1 MPNITASCTARARPS
16 RQMDR
21 RETAPA
27 ETGID
32 RTGLRRRNHIPPDA
46 MPWKAPNGTTYD
58 SGNFTKSVEQSSG
71 ACRLGRLCGRK
82 AKSRARGRPRGRDI
96 SDYLE
101 LTGPSG
107 RETGGIRFESDD
119 AITIITGTLDYG
131 QGNASPF
138 AQVLSTRLGIPFSD
152 ALIVGSGTGGS

>member
-1 MPNITASCTARARPS
+1 MS
-16 RQMDR
+16 
-21 RETAPA
+21 
-27 ETGID
+27 
-32 RTGLRRRNHIPPDA
+32 
-46 MPWKAPNGTTYD
+46 WKAPNGTTYD

-71 ACRLGRLCGRK
+71 ACRLGRLCRHK

-107 RETGGIRFESDD
+107 RETVGILFESDD

-138 AQVLSTRLGIPFSD
+138 AQGAVDAVGIPFRKVRLLQGDSD
-152 ALIVGSGTGGS
+152 ALIAGSGTGRS